1 MPTTDPRCPAAP
13 TPPGIEDTASQAVE
27 LTSAL
32 IRIDS
37 TNTGEE
43 ETTTGERT
51 AAEFVATTLSDAGY
65 EVHYIDAGND
75 RHSVV
80 VRLEGADR
88 ERGALLVHGHLDVV
102 PADPLDWTVHP
113 LSGEIRDGYVWG
125 RGAVDMKNMVAMSL
139 ALAIR
144 YKRYGIVPARDIVFA
159 FVADEEAGGRMGS
172 GYLVEKHPGLLD
184 GVTEAIGEV
193 GGFSHTLDN
202 GARAYLIQTAEKS
215 KRWLK
220 VRARGVAG
228 HGSMLAEDNPIGRLG
243 EALATLTKHRFP
255 LTLTPTVRQF
265 LEGISKAGGWKFTE
279 DAQAEEIVGRL
290 GGLGRIIGATIR
302 DTANVTV
309 VNAGYKSNVIPA
321 VAEAEVDCRLLPGRR
336 EAFDAELAQLLGP
349 GIELEWHEQESLVTT
364 FDGDIVDAMVGALL
378 EHDPNAIVL
387 PYMMSGG
394 TDAKRFARLGIR
406 NFGFS
411 PLLLPPDLDFA
422 ALFHGVDER
431 VPVDSIRFGVRVLDE
446 YLRTA

>member
-1 MPTTDPRCPAAP
+1 MT
-13 TPPGIEDTASQAVE
+13 GN
-27 LTSAL
+27 
-32 IRIDS
+32 S
-37 TNTGEE
+37 TNTGEDD
-43 ETTTGERT
+43 TTTGERI
-51 AAEFVATTLSDAGY
+51 AAEFVATALSDAGY
-65 EVHYIDAGND
+65 EVHYVDAGND

-80 VRLEGADR
+80 VRLEGTDKN
-88 ERGALLVHGHLDVV
+88 RGALLVHGHLDVV
-102 PADPLDWTVHP
+102 PAGPLDWTVHP

-144 YKRYGIVPARDIVFA
+144 YKRYGIVPARDIVFV

-172 GYLVEKHPGLLD
+172 GYLVENHPDLLG

-202 GARAYLIQTAEKS
+202 GTRAYLIQTAEKS

-220 VRARGVAG
+220 IRAHGVAG

-243 EALATLTKHRFP
+243 EAVATLSKHRFP

-265 LEGISKAGGWKFTE
+265 LEGISKAGGWEFTE
-279 DAQAEEIVGRL
+279 DTQAEEIVGRL

-336 EAFDAELAQLLGP
+336 KPSTPSWPNSSAP
-349 GIELEWHEQESLVTT
+349 GSSWSGTNRKASSRRSTATSSTPWSAHCLSTT
-364 FDGDIVDAMVGALL
+364 
-378 EHDPNAIVL
+378 
-387 PYMMSGG
+387 
-394 TDAKRFARLGIR
+394 
-406 NFGFS
+406 
-411 PLLLPPDLDFA
+411 
-422 ALFHGVDER
+422 
-431 VPVDSIRFGVRVLDE
+431 
-446 YLRTA
+446 RTRSCCPT